1 MKIKVLKTFK
11 DLKKDKIRNIGDEF
25 IVNKERFEELNTKL
39 QKFGKGPWV
48 EEVKEK

>member
-1 MKIKVLKTFK
+1 MKIRVLKDFR
-11 DLKKDKIRNIGDEF
+11 DLKEDLDRKVGEEF
-25 IVNKERFEELNTKL
+25 IVNKERFEELNIKL

>member
-1 MKIKVLKTFK
+1 MKIRVLKDFR
-11 DLKKDKIRNIGDEF
+11 DLKEDLDRKVGEEF